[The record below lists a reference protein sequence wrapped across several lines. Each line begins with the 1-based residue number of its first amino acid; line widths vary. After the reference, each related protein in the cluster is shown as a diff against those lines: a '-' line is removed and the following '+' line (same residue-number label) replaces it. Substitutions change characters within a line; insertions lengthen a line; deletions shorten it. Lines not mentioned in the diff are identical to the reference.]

1 MENPYAQPPP
11 APANPYAPPS
21 NPYAPPSAPIS
32 TPTGEG
38 QFNFYTVGP
47 LKFVLLALTTFGI
60 FVLYWFYKN
69 WDVIRQRENEAIWP
83 FWRAVFTGL
92 WTFSMGG
99 RFHAY
104 AAQRGFSLEFPY
116 VPIGIAF
123 LVANIAARADGPLAF
138 LSYVGFLIV
147 IPFDFAARRLN
158 GGGQLAEP
166 TYGSFSA
173 LNVVWIIVGGILL
186 LFALL
191 GIFIGDEF

>member
-11 APANPYAPPS
+11 APANPYAPPQ
-21 NPYAPPSAPIS
+21 AQIA

-47 LKFVLLALTTFGI
+47 LKFALLALTTFGI

-69 WDVIRQRENEAIWP
+69 WDFIRQRENEAIWP
-83 FWRAVFTGL
+83 FWRAVFTGF

-99 RFHAY
+99 RLHAY
-104 AAQRGFSLEFPY
+104 AAQRGYSLEFPH

-123 LVANIAARADGPLAF
+123 LLLNVAARADGPLAL
-138 LSYVGFLIV
+138 LSYIGFLI
-147 IPFDFAARRLN
+147 ITPFDFAARRVN

-166 TYGSFSA
+166 THGGFSA
-173 LNVVWIIVGGILL
+173 LNVVWIILGSVL
-186 LFALL
+186 LFFAVL
-191 GIFIGDEF
+191 GTFIGDPTI